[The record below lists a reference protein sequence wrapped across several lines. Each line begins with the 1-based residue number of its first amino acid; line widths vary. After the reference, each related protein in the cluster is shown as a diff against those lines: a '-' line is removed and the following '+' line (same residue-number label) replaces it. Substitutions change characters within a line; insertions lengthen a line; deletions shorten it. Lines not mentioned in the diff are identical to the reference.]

1 MNLEGSEE
9 LIAKL
14 KRITNKKVLAKVM
27 KYIAGKMESHT
38 RRGIAKQTDPSGN
51 KWVKRKDDVT
61 LRDSRGRFQQKAR
74 NQKTLTNTGALAGGV
89 RSAYT
94 ETSAQWGVSS
104 ATPYGIYHQFGTR
117 KMPQRK
123 IIATQI
129 SEIPEKI
136 DEKIAKAL
144 EQA

>member
-38 RRGIAKQTDPSGN
+38 RRGFAKQIDPSGN
-51 KWVKRKDDVT
+51 KWVKRKDK
-61 LRDSRGRFQQKAR
+61 RAQKI
-74 NQKTLTNTGALAGGV
+74 LTKTGALAGGV

-123 IIATQI
+123 IVATQI